1 MSFENRKVVY
11 TMNNWK
17 IGVIGGGK
25 MGVGIAQLFATKGYN
40 VTVIYVGN
48 DKERNDSA
56 KNMRAN
62 LTFLAENDVVA
73 DEEIDTILSRVS
85 YSEDLVDVANADIV
99 FECVIEKLE
108 VKQDF
113 FRRLDAICAPKTIL
127 ASNTSAISITE
138 IAAQSTHKERII
150 GTHYWN
156 PPYLIPLVEVIRT
169 KEVSDETVE
178 RTFAILNDA
187 GKHPVLVK
195 KDVPGFLAN
204 RLQHAL
210 FREAISI
217 VENGI
222 ASPRDVDEAIK
233 YGFGM
238 RVGISAPFEVMDM
251 CGLDLTYNIHSY
263 LFPHIEDTHE
273 PQPLL
278 VKNINEGRVGFKTD
292 GHGFVD
298 RTQEEMDAEIKG
310 LNVQLIKVAKA
321 LGRL

>member
-1 MSFENRKVVY
+1 
-11 TMNNWK
+11 MNNWS

-25 MGVGIAQLFATKGYN
+25 MGVGIAQLFATKGYP

-62 LTFLAENDVVA
+62 LTFLSENGVVDA
-73 DEEIDTILSRVS
+73 EEIDAILARVA
-85 YSEDLVDVANADIV
+85 YTEDIQAIANADIV
-99 FECVIEKLE
+99 FECVVENLA
-108 VKQDF
+108 VKQDLF
-113 FRRLDAICAPKTIL
+113 QKLDGICGPDTIL

-138 IAAQSTHKERII
+138 IASKSTHKNRII

-169 KEVSDETVE
+169 EQVSDSTVE
-178 RTFAILNDA
+178 RTFEILNAA

-217 VENGI
+217 VEHGI
-222 ASPRDVDEAIK
+222 ASPKDVDEAIK

-251 CGLDLTYNIHSY
+251 CGLDLTESIHSY
-263 LFPHIEDTHE
+263 LFPHIEDAHE
-273 PQPLL
+273 AQPLL
-278 VKNINEGRVGFKTD
+278 KQNISEGRLGFKSQ
-292 GHGFVD
+292 GRGFVD
-298 RTQEEMDAEIKG
+298 WSQHEMDDAVKN
-310 LNVQLIKVAKA
+310 LNVQLIQVAKA
-321 LGRL
+321 LNRL

>member
-1 MSFENRKVVY
+1 
-11 TMNNWK
+11 MNNWS

-25 MGVGIAQLFATKGYN
+25 MGVGIAQLFATKGYP

-62 LTFLAENDVVA
+62 LTFLSENGVVDA
-73 DEEIDTILSRVS
+73 GEIDAILARVA
-85 YSEDLVDVANADIV
+85 YTEDIQAIANADIV
-99 FECVIEKLE
+99 FECVVENLA

-113 FRRLDAICAPKTIL
+113 FQKLDGICGPDTIL

-138 IAAQSTHKERII
+138 IAFKSTYKNRII

-169 KEVSDETVE
+169 EQVSDSTVE
-178 RTFAILNDA
+178 RTFEILNAA

-217 VENGI
+217 VEHGI
-222 ASPRDVDEAIK
+222 ASPKDVDEAIK

-251 CGLDLTYNIHSY
+251 CGLDLTESIHSY
-263 LFPHIEDTHE
+263 LFPHIEDAHE
-273 PQPLL
+273 AQPLL
-278 VKNINEGRVGFKTD
+278 KQNISEGRLGFKSQ
-292 GHGFVD
+292 GRGFVD
-298 RTQEEMDAEIKG
+298 WSQQEMDDAVKN
-310 LNVQLIKVAKA
+310 LNVQLIQVAKA
-321 LGRL
+321 LNRL

>member
-1 MSFENRKVVY
+1 
-11 TMNNWK
+11 MNNWN

-25 MGVGIAQLFATKGYN
+25 MGVGIAQLFATKGYS
-40 VTVIYVGN
+40 VMVIYVGN

-56 KNMRAN
+56 KNMRTN
-62 LTFLAENDVVA
+62 LTFLAENGVVDA
-73 DEEIDTILSRVS
+73 GDIDTILNRVS
-85 YSEDLVDVANADIV
+85 YTEDFQTIAGADIV
-99 FECVIEKLE
+99 FECVVENLT
-108 VKQDF
+108 VKQDLF
-113 FRRLDAICAPKTIL
+113 QKLDGICGQDTIL

-138 IAAQSTHKERII
+138 IASKSIYKDRII

-169 KEVSDETVE
+169 EQVSSKTVE
-178 RTFAILNDA
+178 RTFEILNSA
-187 GKHPVLVK
+187 GKHPVLVQ

-222 ASPRDVDEAIK
+222 ASPKDVDEAIK

-251 CGLDLTYNIHSY
+251 CGLDLTESIHSY

-273 PQPLL
+273 PQSLL
-278 VKNINEGRVGFKTD
+278 KRHIGEGRLGFKTQ

-298 RTQEEMDAEIKG
+298 WTQQEMDDAVKN
-310 LNVQLIKVAKA
+310 LNVQLIQVAKA
-321 LGRL
+321 LNRL

>member
-1 MSFENRKVVY
+1 MS
-11 TMNNWK
+11 NWK

-25 MGVGIAQLFATKGYN
+25 MGVGIAQLFAAKGYSVN
-40 VTVIYVGN
+40 VIYVGN
-48 DKERNDSA
+48 DVERNDSA
-56 KNMRAN
+56 KNMRTN
-62 LTFLAENDVVA
+62 LTFLADNDVIPA
-73 DEEIDTILSRVS
+73 GDIDTILSRVS
-85 YSEDLVDVANADIV
+85 YSEDLHAVADADIV
-99 FECVIEKLE
+99 FECVVENLA
-108 VKQDF
+108 VKQDYF
-113 FRRLDAICAPKTIL
+113 QRLDGICSQKTIL

-138 IAAQSTHKERII
+138 IASKAAHKERII

-169 KEVSDETVE
+169 QEVADEVVD
-178 RTFAILNDA
+178 RTFEILNDA

-222 ASPRDVDEAIK
+222 ASPKDVDEAIK

-251 CGLDLTYNIHSY
+251 CGLDLTESIHSY

-273 PQPLL
+273 AQPLL
-278 VKNINEGRVGFKTD
+278 LQNIKDGHLGFKTG
-292 GHGFVD
+292 GHGFQEW
-298 RTQEEMDAEIKG
+298 TQEDMDAASRN
-310 LNVQLIKVAKA
+310 LNVQLIKVIRA
-321 LGRL
+321 LDRL

>member
-1 MSFENRKVVY
+1 
-11 TMNNWK
+11 MNNWS

-25 MGVGIAQLFATKGYN
+25 MGVGIAQLFATKGYP

-48 DKERNDSA
+48 DEERNDSA
-56 KNMRAN
+56 KNMCAN
-62 LTFLAENDVVA
+62 LTFLAENGVVDA
-73 DEEIDTILSRVS
+73 GEIDAILARVA
-85 YSEDLVDVANADIV
+85 YTEDIQAIANADIV
-99 FECVIEKLE
+99 FECVVENLA
-108 VKQDF
+108 VKQDLF
-113 FRRLDAICAPKTIL
+113 QKLDGICGPDTIL

-138 IAAQSTHKERII
+138 IASKSTHKNRII

-169 KEVSDETVE
+169 EQVSDSTVE
-178 RTFAILNDA
+178 RTFEILNAA

-217 VENGI
+217 VEHGI
-222 ASPRDVDEAIK
+222 ASPKDVDEAIK

-251 CGLDLTYNIHSY
+251 CGLDLTESIHSY
-263 LFPHIEDTHE
+263 LFPHIEDAHGA
-273 PQPLL
+273 QPLL
-278 VKNINEGRVGFKTD
+278 KQNISEGRLGFKSQ
-292 GHGFVD
+292 GRGFVD
-298 RTQEEMDAEIKG
+298 WSQQEMDDAVKN
-310 LNVQLIKVAKA
+310 LNVQLIQVAKA
-321 LGRL
+321 LNRL

>member
-1 MSFENRKVVY
+1 
-11 TMNNWK
+11 MNNWS

-25 MGVGIAQLFATKGYN
+25 MGVGIAQLFATKGYP

-62 LTFLAENDVVA
+62 LTFLSENGVVDA
-73 DEEIDTILSRVS
+73 GEIDAILARVA
-85 YSEDLVDVANADIV
+85 YTEDIQAIANADIV
-99 FECVIEKLE
+99 FECVVENLA

-113 FRRLDAICAPKTIL
+113 FQKLDGICGPDTIL

-138 IAAQSTHKERII
+138 IAFKSTYKNRII

-169 KEVSDETVE
+169 EQVSDSTVE
-178 RTFAILNDA
+178 RSFEILNAA

-217 VENGI
+217 VEHGI
-222 ASPRDVDEAIK
+222 ASPKDVDEAIK

-251 CGLDLTYNIHSY
+251 CGLDLTESIHSY
-263 LFPHIEDTHE
+263 LFPHIEDAHE
-273 PQPLL
+273 AQPLL
-278 VKNINEGRVGFKTD
+278 KQNISEGRLGFKSQ
-292 GHGFVD
+292 GRGFVD
-298 RTQEEMDAEIKG
+298 WSQQEMDDAVKN
-310 LNVQLIKVAKA
+310 LNVQLILVAKA
-321 LGRL
+321 LNRL

>member
-1 MSFENRKVVY
+1 
-11 TMNNWK
+11 MNNWS

-25 MGVGIAQLFATKGYN
+25 MGVGIAQLFATKGYP

-62 LTFLAENDVVA
+62 LTFLAENGVVDVG
-73 DEEIDTILSRVS
+73 EIDAILARVA
-85 YSEDLVDVANADIV
+85 YTEDIQAIANADIV
-99 FECVIEKLE
+99 FECVVENLA
-108 VKQDF
+108 VKQDLF
-113 FRRLDAICAPKTIL
+113 QRLDGICGPDTIL

-138 IAAQSTHKERII
+138 IASKSTYKNRII

-169 KEVSDETVE
+169 EQVSDSTVE
-178 RTFAILNDA
+178 RTFEILNAA

-217 VENGI
+217 VEHGI
-222 ASPRDVDEAIK
+222 ASPKDVDEAIK

-251 CGLDLTYNIHSY
+251 CGLDLTESIHSY
-263 LFPHIEDTHE
+263 LFPHIEDAHE
-273 PQPLL
+273 AQPLL
-278 VKNINEGRVGFKTD
+278 KQNISEGRLGFKSQ
-292 GHGFVD
+292 GRGFVD
-298 RTQEEMDAEIKG
+298 WSQQEMDDAVKN
-310 LNVQLIKVAKA
+310 LNVQLIQVAKA
-321 LGRL
+321 LNRL

>member
-1 MSFENRKVVY
+1 
-11 TMNNWK
+11 MNNWS

-25 MGVGIAQLFATKGYN
+25 MGVGIAQLFATKGYP

-62 LTFLAENDVVA
+62 LTFLSENGVVDA
-73 DEEIDTILSRVS
+73 GEIDAILARVV
-85 YSEDLVDVANADIV
+85 YTEDIQAIANADIV
-99 FECVIEKLE
+99 FECVVENLA
-108 VKQDF
+108 VKQDLF
-113 FRRLDAICAPKTIL
+113 QKLDGICGPDTIL
-127 ASNTSAISITE
+127 ASNPSAISITE
-138 IAAQSTHKERII
+138 IASKSTHKNRII

-169 KEVSDETVE
+169 EQVSDSTVE
-178 RTFAILNDA
+178 RTFEILNAA

-217 VENGI
+217 VEHGI
-222 ASPRDVDEAIK
+222 ASPKDVDEAIK

-251 CGLDLTYNIHSY
+251 CGLDLTESIHSY
-263 LFPHIEDTHE
+263 LFPHIEDAHGA
-273 PQPLL
+273 QPLL
-278 VKNINEGRVGFKTD
+278 KQNISEGRLGFKSQ
-292 GHGFVD
+292 GRGFVD
-298 RTQEEMDAEIKG
+298 WSQQEMDDAVKN
-310 LNVQLIKVAKA
+310 LNVQLIQVAKA
-321 LGRL
+321 LNRL

>member
-1 MSFENRKVVY
+1 
-11 TMNNWK
+11 MNNWS

-25 MGVGIAQLFATKGYN
+25 MGVGIAQLFATKGYP

-48 DKERNDSA
+48 DEERNDSA
-56 KNMRAN
+56 KNMCAN
-62 LTFLAENDVVA
+62 LTFLAENGVVDA
-73 DEEIDTILSRVS
+73 GEIDAILARVA
-85 YSEDLVDVANADIV
+85 YTEDIQAIANADIV
-99 FECVIEKLE
+99 FECVVENLA
-108 VKQDF
+108 VKQDLF
-113 FRRLDAICAPKTIL
+113 QKLDGICGPDTIL

-138 IAAQSTHKERII
+138 IASKSTHKNRII

-169 KEVSDETVE
+169 EQVSDSTVE
-178 RTFAILNDA
+178 RTFEILNAA

-217 VENGI
+217 VEHGI
-222 ASPRDVDEAIK
+222 ASPKDVDEAIK

-251 CGLDLTYNIHSY
+251 CGLD
-263 LFPHIEDTHE
+263 PRGEE
-273 PQPLL
+273 PW
-278 VKNINEGRVGFKTD
+278 R
-292 GHGFVD
+292 
-298 RTQEEMDAEIKG
+298 
-310 LNVQLIKVAKA
+310 
-321 LGRL
+321 